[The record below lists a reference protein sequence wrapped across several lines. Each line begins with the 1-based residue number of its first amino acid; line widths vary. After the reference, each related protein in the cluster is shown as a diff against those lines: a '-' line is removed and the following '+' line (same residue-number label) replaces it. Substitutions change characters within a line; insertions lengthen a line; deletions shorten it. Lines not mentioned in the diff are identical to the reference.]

1 MLVLHRTS
9 CQVLL
14 VVVLVCV
21 KTVSCVSLSAVAKP
35 SATQAKWL
43 DYEMGA
49 VIHFNMQTFDNFM
62 KSGTYCRSFTKM
74 IHDAIEFIDQII
86 IKSTGWRSLFEFSRR
101 QTTTKL
107 PHLSVWKL
115 LS

>member
-1 MLVLHRTS
+1 M
-9 CQVLL
+9 LL

-21 KTVSCVSLSAVAKP
+21 KTVSCVSLSVAKP

-86 IKSTGWRSLFEFSRR
+86 IKSTGSRSLFEFSRR

-107 PHLSVWKL
+107 PHLSVWK
-115 LS
+115 